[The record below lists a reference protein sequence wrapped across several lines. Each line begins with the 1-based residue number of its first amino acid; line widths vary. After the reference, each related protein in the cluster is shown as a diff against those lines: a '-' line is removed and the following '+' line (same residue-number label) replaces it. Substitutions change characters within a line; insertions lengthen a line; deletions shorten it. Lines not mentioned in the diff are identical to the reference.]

1 MVFDELLNLAE
12 ELNTEILYNNSIIS
26 KSYVVEFK
34 KDLYCVNL
42 DKRRIV
48 SQEDMNVCL
57 AHELGHVQSGTLYY
71 NDTTKLYK
79 GSAEYRADYRAA
91 KQLIPIEQLKKC
103 VLNGVIEKYE
113 LAEVF
118 EVTEEFIDR
127 VLYIYSNKGL
137 LTDIAQSV

>member
-1 MVFDELLNLAE
+1 MVFEELLNLAE
-12 ELNTEILYNNSIIS
+12 ELNTEVLYNNSIIS
-26 KSYVVEFK
+26 KSYVVEFE
-34 KDLYCVNL
+34 KDLYCVNI
-42 DKRRIV
+42 DKERIA

-71 NDTTKLYK
+71 NNATKLYR

-103 VLNGVIEKYE
+103 VFNGIIEKYE

-118 EVTEEFIDR
+118 EVTEEFIDK
-127 VLYIYSNKGL
+127 VLSIYSNKGL
-137 LTDIAQSV
+137 LIDITKSI

>member
-26 KSYVVEFK
+26 KSYVVEYE

-42 DKRRIV
+42 DKGRIV

-71 NDTTKLYK
+71 NYTTKLYK

-91 KQLIPIEQLKKC
+91 KQLIPIEHLIEC
-103 VLNGVIEKYE
+103 VLNGITEKYM

-118 EVTEEFIDR
+118 EVTEDFVDR
-127 VLYIYSNKGL
+127 ALYIYNNKGL
-137 LTDIAQSV
+137 LNDITQCV